1 MPKKIDDELLIKFKS
16 INKQKNKGNTKMT
29 LKSKLTK
36 LKIQENLSKVVAR
49 RKEQERKD
57 RRKKF
62 LDEGRQTALKA
73 QRAKLGRTASTPMYK
88 APVKAK
94 PKAKPKAK
102 ASGTARNH
110 LQGIQLGFYVKHR
123 GDIGKHGDT
132 FRVLKNNAKTILG
145 KSTKTGEERKISKMN
160 LISTYPPSPKTR
172 PPPLRKAVR
181 KATTTSAIR
190 NMGTDIGGRI
200 RAVQKERA
208 TTEKKYATKH
218 NKIIKDR
225 IDVSDYLGT
234 SKMDDS
240 IAHQKKTYKVLKIGS
255 VVSLRLSL
263 GSPESPMRG
272 SEGGTKFRVEKIGA
286 WDRQMGAKNTWFH
299 GRSMKNSKLY
309 KIQKSFVK

>member
-94 PKAKPKAK
+94 AKKAK

-110 LQGIQLGFYVKHR
+110 LQGVKVGNVVLHR
-123 GDIGKHGDT
+123 GDIGTHGD
-132 FRVLKNNAKTILG
+132 RWKVIKNNPKTIVG
-145 KSTKTGEERKISKMN
+145 RSTKTGEERKISKMN
-160 LISTYPPSPKTR
+160 LI
-172 PPPLRKAVR
+172 
-181 KATTTSAIR
+181 
-190 NMGTDIGGRI
+190 RI
-200 RAVQKERA
+200 
-208 TTEKKYATKH
+208 
-218 NKIIKDR
+218 I
-225 IDVSDYLGT
+225 
-234 SKMDDS
+234 
-240 IAHQKKTYKVLKIGS
+240 
-255 VVSLRLSL
+255 
-263 GSPESPMRG
+263 
-272 SEGGTKFRVEKIGA
+272 
-286 WDRQMGAKNTWFH
+286 
-299 GRSMKNSKLY
+299 
-309 KIQKSFVK
+309 